1 MVARDAPG
9 WSTLLGMGT
18 VTAVMFA
25 AGLALGWFADKF
37 LHTFP
42 IFAVVGLA
50 LGIAGG
56 IYYTIVQFRSF
67 LKD

>member
-18 VTAVMFA
+18 AIAAMFA
-25 AGLALGWFADKF
+25 AGLALGWFADKV

-42 IFAVVGLA
+42 IFALVGLT
-50 LGIAGG
+50 LGIAAG
-56 IYYTIVQFRSF
+56 ISYTVVQFRSF

>member
-1 MVARDAPG
+1 
-9 WSTLLGMGT
+9 MGT
-18 VTAVMFA
+18 VTAVIFA
-25 AGLALGWFADKF
+25 AGLALGWFADKL

-42 IFAVVGLA
+42 IFALVGLA

-56 IYYTIVQFRSF
+56 IYYTVVQFRSF

>member
-1 MVARDAPG
+1 MARDAPG
-9 WSTLLGMGT
+9 WSTFLGMGT
-18 VTAVMFA
+18 VTAVIFA

-42 IFAVVGLA
+42 ILALVGLT
-50 LGIAGG
+50 LGIVGG
-56 IYYTIVQFRSF
+56 ICYTVVQFRTF

>member
-18 VTAVMFA
+18 VTAVVFA
-25 AGLALGWFADKF
+25 AGLALGWFADQL

-42 IFAVVGLA
+42 IFALVGLT

-56 IYYTIVQFRSF
+56 ISYTVVQFRSF